1 MSDLDSPALVM
12 ARLEEIERDL
22 AIRGNQ
28 FEEAAR
34 EYVRL
39 KRDREHARAAAFLKA
54 TGTVAERQAKAD
66 VATVTIGV
74 EAEGRFE
81 GLKGVMR
88 TLDTRAGIG
97 MSILKAQGRSQ

>member
-1 MSDLDSPALVM
+1 MSDLDTPALVM

-22 AIRGNQ
+22 AVRGNQ

-34 EYVRL
+34 DYVRL
-39 KRDREHARAAAFLKA
+39 KRDKEHARATAFLKA

-81 GLKGVMR
+81 GLKGVIR
-88 TLDTRAGIG
+88 VLDTRAAVL
-97 MSILKAQGRSQ
+97 MSILKGHGRAG